1 MATMSTSTFT
11 LGPEFDLLLDDTE
24 ESLVGASYHQ
34 GNMTQMYDG
43 LILCGPERGLPWF
56 VGNQITLVI
65 PRQGEHPA
73 YQPSPDILVHPTL
86 GEGERTSLNLIDD
99 GPPALIIEVASPS
112 TAADHDLNLTSP
124 RGKPAVYERI
134 GVLEYLVFD
143 PIGQILPRQVRAWR
157 RGATGYEP
165 WEPEGGTRDSGSGRW
180 HSEALG
186 VSFAPQGLWLRL
198 DDQEGRLVSTIREM
212 HRERQRLSDVNRAQA
227 DELARLRAELLRL
240 RGE

>member
-1 MATMSTSTFT
+1 MSTSTFA

-34 GNMTQMYDG
+34 GNMTQLYDG

-56 VGNQITLVI
+56 VGNQIKLMI

-86 GEGERTSLNLIDD
+86 GEGERTSLSLVDD

-112 TAADHDLNLTSP
+112 TAVDHDLNLMSP

-134 GVLEYLVFD
+134 GVSEYLVFD
-143 PIGQILPRQVRAWR
+143 PIGQILPGQIRAWR
-157 RGATGYEP
+157 RGARGYEP
-165 WEPEGGTRDSGSGRW
+165 WEPAGDGRW
-180 HSEALG
+180 HSGALG
-186 VSFAPQGLWLRL
+186 IRFAPQGLWLRL
-198 DDQEGRLVSTIREM
+198 YDQEGQLVSNIREM
-212 HRERQRLSDVNRAQA
+212 HRERQRQDT
-227 DELARLRAELLRL
+227 ELARLRAELHRL
-240 RGE
+240 RGK

>member
-1 MATMSTSTFT
+1 MVAMSTSTFA

-34 GNMTQMYDG
+34 GNMTQLYDG

-56 VGNQITLVI
+56 VGNQIKLMI

-86 GEGERTSLNLIDD
+86 GEGERTSLRLIND

-112 TAADHDLNLTSP
+112 TAEDHDLNLMSP
-124 RGKPAVYERI
+124 RGKPSVYERI

-143 PIGQILPRQVRAWR
+143 PIGQIVPGQVRAWR
-157 RGATGYEP
+157 RGARGYEP
-165 WEPEGGTRDSGSGRW
+165 WVPEEEGRW
-180 HSEALG
+180 HSGALG

-198 DDQEGRLVSTIREM
+198 YDQEGQLVSNIREM
-212 HRERQRLSDVNRAQA
+212 HRERQRLG
-227 DELARLRAELLRL
+227 DELARLRAELRRL

>member
-1 MATMSTSTFT
+1 MSTSTFA
-11 LGPEFDLLLDDTE
+11 LGPEFDLLPDDTE

-34 GNMTQMYDG
+34 GNMTQLYDG

-56 VGNQITLVI
+56 VGNQIKLLI

-86 GEGERTSLNLIDD
+86 GEGERTWLSLVDD

-112 TAADHDLNLTSP
+112 TAVDHDLNLMSP
-124 RGKPAVYERI
+124 RGKPSVYERI

-143 PIGQILPRQVRAWR
+143 PIGQILPGQVRAWR
-157 RGATGYEP
+157 RGARGYEP
-165 WEPEGGTRDSGSGRW
+165 WEAEGDGRW
-180 HSEALG
+180 HSGALG

-198 DDQEGRLVSTIREM
+198 YDQNGQLVSTIREM
-212 HRERQRLSDVNRAQA
+212 HRERQRLSDANRAQA
-227 DELARLRAELLRL
+227 DELARLRAELRRL